1 MPTSVIL
8 PPGGFSIA
16 HWCLLVAALLPLA
29 CAYIAKAPG
38 MKHRPGQRGFD
49 NHEPRAWLAQQT
61 GYQARAN
68 AAQANSFECLP
79 FFIGALLVAW
89 QLGAPSSRVD
99 GLAVAFVV
107 LRIAY
112 IAFYVT
118 DRATLRSLAWALAL
132 VVNLLLFF
140 AGYR

>member
-79 FFIGALLVAW
+79 FFIGALLVACNW
-89 QLGAPSSRVD
+89 AHRPRVSMAWPWPLLCCALPTSPSM
-99 GLAVAFVV
+99 
-107 LRIAY
+107 
-112 IAFYVT
+112 
-118 DRATLRSLAWALAL
+118 
-132 VVNLLLFF
+132 
-140 AGYR
+140 

>member
-49 NHEPRAWLAQQT
+49 NHNTAHDACKRA
-61 GYQARAN
+61 R
-68 AAQANSFECLP
+68 ECLTAGPSWFLKVLP
-79 FFIGALLVAW
+79 FVFVLFLPGFVSRMLWSVCEKIVIRKEGRKIKR
-89 QLGAPSSRVD
+89 PSN
-99 GLAVAFVV
+99 
-107 LRIAY
+107 IE
-112 IAFYVT
+112 
-118 DRATLRSLAWALAL
+118 
-132 VVNLLLFF
+132 F
-140 AGYR
+140 ASGKDYRG

>member
-1 MPTSVIL
+1 MPIPAIL

-16 HWCLLVAALLPLA
+16 HWCLLLAALLPLA

-38 MKHRPGQRGFD
+38 LKRGFGKQGFD
-49 NHEPRAWLAQQT
+49 NNDPRAWLARQT

-68 AAQANSFECLP
+68 AAQANSFESLP
-79 FFIGALLVAW
+79 FFIGALVVSW
-89 QLGAPSSRVD
+89 QLGAPQAWVD

-107 LRIAY
+107 LRMAY
-112 IAFYVT
+112 IACYLQ
-118 DRATLRSLAWALAL
+118 DRATLRSVAWALGW

-140 AGYR
+140 TGYR